1 MKLTEKDKKL
11 LYLLCILIIVAIFGF
26 FIIKPQIDKR
36 SKLED
41 TLSEAEGKKSSMEV
55 MIATA
60 PSSETI
66 IEESTESYNKLVED
80 FYPLM
85 NSNQMESVITEMVLN
100 SHLTSLELDVSS
112 RPEQADME
120 AYFASVKGQQAKLT
134 EEAEKADSQDQSG
147 NASSESGD
155 GGTAVTASAVYT
167 FKVSVTAAG
176 AEADMKGLIDKICAD
191 CPAIRITGYQ
201 LNTKTGISASNEV
214 ESVTSLILDM
224 EVYMAQ
230 KQAE

>member
-26 FIIKPQIDKR
+26 FIIKPQIDKK

-85 NSNQMESVITEMVLN
+85 NSNQMESVITEMVLD

-112 RPEQADME
+112 RPESSEME
-120 AYFASVKGQQAKLT
+120 AYFASVKGQQAQPT
-134 EEAEKADSQDQSG
+134 EEEKADSQEQSD
-147 NASSESGD
+147 NPSSESGE
-155 GGTAVTASAVYT
+155 GGSTVTASAVYT
-167 FKVSVTAAG
+167 FKVSVTATG

-191 CPAIRITGYQ
+191 CPAIRITGYE

-214 ESVTSLILDM
+214 KSVTSLKLDM
-224 EVYMAQ
+224 EVYMAP